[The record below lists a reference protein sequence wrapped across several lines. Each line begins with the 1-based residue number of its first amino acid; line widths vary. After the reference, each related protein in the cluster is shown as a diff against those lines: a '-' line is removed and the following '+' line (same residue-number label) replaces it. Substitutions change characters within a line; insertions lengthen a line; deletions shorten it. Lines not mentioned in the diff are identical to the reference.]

1 MALQNINIDDR
12 DFDQLLHE
20 LKQHIPVAKWT
31 DHHPSDPGIMLL
43 ELFAWLGEMTLYTMN
58 IVPPAH
64 RQKFLKLIIDPPEP
78 VTVRLELDFQPSGA
92 RLEDNPLVIPPG
104 IRFATDFKNGERYMF
119 ETYRETTIPVQNLEP
134 GEEPEPIYIN
144 TRSWKKITGEEIGI
158 TSEAPNQTFS
168 LKPGQLPV
176 LLDFVYQTRDDVDYP
191 YLPNPVIHT
200 DVYLCAAPGC
210 SFIYKNREQAVP
222 FDELDAAWVCPGC
235 GAAKDS
241 FQPVDWQL
249 KQFLLTEE
257 SRIEDDTK
265 LYHFM
270 VEAFENTIRFGDNM
284 YGSIPITNATLT
296 CDYQVIQG
304 KEALIK
310 AGEIKHILNP
320 GDIPLLAGET
330 LSIDT
335 NDDAMSDLYF
345 MEKENRLAKGLE
357 NFKKP
362 YRLITDEDFEHA
374 LMTDFNTL
382 QELTRRNPFNQLP
395 DFTADYDIHTL
406 KEFPGGGDYETLV
419 QQYFLPAH
427 LPPGL
432 YKICRVVPLM
442 DKRYIEPSGPL
453 VPGTGH
459 VTLLVI
465 PEFNPDIPESQNQI
479 EISGALKDK
488 ILRFLDKRRLITTQ
502 LHIMPAQLKRI
513 QIKIT
518 VVIFKERYTQ
528 QMKDTIRTHIHNFMD
543 ILTGGFD
550 QKGWATGGKL
560 YKSHIYRLVED
571 IDGVDYVKSLTLSPA
586 VDNNY
591 IDIGENQLPLLD
603 HLDIYPERG

>member
-12 DFDQLLHE
+12 NFDQLLQE

-58 IVPPAH
+58 TVPPVH

-78 VTVRLELDFQPSGA
+78 VTVRLELDFQVPGLDRPA
-92 RLEDNPLVIPPG
+92 LEIPPG
-104 IRFATDFKNGERYMF
+104 IRFATDFKNGERYVF
-119 ETYRETTIPVQNLEP
+119 ETYKKTTFPEYIFDPEK
-134 GEEPEPIYIN
+134 EPEPIIID

-176 LLDFVYQTRDDVDYP
+176 LLDFVYQTRDDVEYP

-200 DVYLCAAPGC
+200 DVYLCVAPGC
-210 SFIYKNREQAVP
+210 SFIYKNREQATP
-222 FDELDAAWVCPGC
+222 FDELDDTWVCPGC
-235 GAAKDS
+235 GAAKSS

-249 KQFLLTEE
+249 KPFLLTKD
-257 SRIEDDTK
+257 SQVKDDTK
-265 LYHFM
+265 HYHFM
-270 VEAFENTIRFGDNM
+270 VEAFENTIRFGDNI
-284 YGSIPITNATLT
+284 YGSFIPNATLT

-320 GDIPLLAGET
+320 EDIPLPPGGGAF
-330 LSIDT
+330 SIKA

-362 YRLITDEDFEHA
+362 YRLITDQDFEHA

-432 YKICRVVPLM
+432 YKICRVSPLM
-442 DKRYIEPSGPL
+442 NYRYIEPSGPL

-479 EISGALKDK
+479 EVPGALKDK
-488 ILRFLDKRRLITTQ
+488 ILRFLDKRRLITTR

-513 QIKIT
+513 RIYIT
-518 VVIFKERYTQ
+518 VVIFKERFTQ

-550 QKGWATGGKL
+550 QKGWPTGGNL
-560 YKSHIYRLVED
+560 YKSHIYRLVEG

-591 IDIGENQLPLLD
+591 IDIGENQLPLLE